1 MRKYKMQE
9 QFGTFLHKLKPEQN
23 FDYHLHYAILL
34 LAFYFVTDDSQCVG
48 ERRSY
53 YNRLG
58 VFLAS

>member
-1 MRKYKMQE
+1 MQE